1 MKYVSD
7 KEIFDFMKSS
17 FMQEKIIALCTE
29 SFTKKTG
36 HINSLKWNI
45 LKEFTTILK
54 GNMTSFKYE
63 QRSSVSC
70 SFTSGKRLYIV
81 LKVKYLC
88 FFPSFPHF
96 SDSKGQMEV
105 E

>member
-29 SFTKKTG
+29 SFTKKTS

-63 QRSSVSC
+63 QRSSISS
-70 SFTSGKRLYIV
+70 SFTSGVKGYII
-81 LKVKYLC
+81 L
-88 FFPSFPHF
+88 F
-96 SDSKGQMEV
+96 QQT
-105 E
+105 